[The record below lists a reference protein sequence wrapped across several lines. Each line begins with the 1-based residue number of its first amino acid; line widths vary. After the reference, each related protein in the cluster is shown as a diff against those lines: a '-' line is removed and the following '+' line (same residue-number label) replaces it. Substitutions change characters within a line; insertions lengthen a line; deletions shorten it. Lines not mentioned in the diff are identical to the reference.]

1 MCPTMGLL
9 WEGPVKVRQLAFS
22 AGASSQSIPWYLWSA
37 VLATVC
43 ISGGLYW
50 DISWHMTIGRD
61 TFWTPAHLL
70 IQFGAVL
77 AGFSAAWIILG
88 TTLAGDPEEKGSSV
102 RIMGLLG
109 PLGAFIC
116 AWGAATMV
124 ISAPFDN
131 WWHNAYGLDVKII
144 SPPHQVLGF
153 GIEAIGLGGVILIAG
168 RMNRAEGALRRRLQ
182 LLLLALGGLVIT
194 HDMMGLLE
202 YTDRAFMH
210 TGLMYLALSLG
221 PLFILETFGRASG
234 MRWGRTAIAAVY
246 TVLFLLA
253 EWIFPLF
260 AAEPKLGPV
269 YQRVTHMVPL
279 GFPLLLVVPA
289 FALDFIWPKL
299 SALWPHPGFWTKW
312 FQAAVAGVVYVA
324 VFMAAQWPFG
334 NFLMTPAAR
343 NWFFGTQLEAYM
355 VPPDWFGVR
364 NLFWPNE
371 LHFWRNLGLA
381 YCAATI
387 VTRLAM
393 MFGTW
398 MKKVQR

>member
-1 MCPTMGLL
+1 VKVHALEFA
-9 WEGPVKVRQLAFS
+9 EGP
-22 AGASSQSIPWYLWSA
+22 GSQSIPWYLWSS
-37 VLATVC
+37 VLATVF
-43 ISGGLYW
+43 ISSGLYW

-77 AGFSAAWIILG
+77 AGLSAAWLIFG
-88 TTLAGDPEEKGSSV
+88 TTFAGDVEAKESSV
-102 RIMGLLG
+102 KIMGLLG

-116 AWGAATMV
+116 AWGAAAMV

-144 SPPHQVLGF
+144 SPPHEVLGF
-153 GIEAIGLGGVILIAG
+153 GIQAIGFGGVILIAG
-168 RMNRAEGALRRRLQ
+168 RMNRTQGALRMRLQ
-182 LLLLALGGLVIT
+182 LLLLALGGFVIT
-194 HDMMGLLE
+194 HAMMGLLE
-202 YTDRAFMH
+202 YTDRALMH

-234 MRWGRTAIAAVY
+234 MRWARTIIASVY
-246 TVLFLLA
+246 MVLFLLA

-299 SALWPHPGFWTKW
+299 SALWPQPGFWSKW
-312 FQAAVAGVVYVA
+312 AQSAVAGLVYVA
-324 VFMAAQWPFG
+324 VFMAVQWPFG
-334 NFLMTPAAR
+334 NFLMLPAAR
-343 NWFFGTQLEAYM
+343 NWVFGTQIEAYM
-355 VPPDWFGVR
+355 VPPDWYGVR

-371 LHFWRNLGLA
+371 HHFWRNLGLA
-381 YCAATI
+381 LCAATM

-393 MFGTW
+393 TFGNW

>member
-1 MCPTMGLL
+1 
-9 WEGPVKVRQLAFS
+9 
-22 AGASSQSIPWYLWSA
+22 
-37 VLATVC
+37 
-43 ISGGLYW
+43 
-50 DISWHMTIGRD
+50 MTIGRD

-70 IQFGAVL
+70 IQLGAVL
-77 AGFSAAWIILG
+77 AGFSAAWIIFG
-88 TTLAGDPEEKGSSV
+88 TTFAGDAAAKESSV
-102 RIMGLLG
+102 KIMGLLG

-124 ISAPFDN
+124 ISAPFDS

-153 GIEAIGLGGVILIAG
+153 GIEAIGIGGVILIAG
-168 RMNRAEGALRRRLQ
+168 CMNRAEGAFRRRLQ
-182 LLLLALGGLVIT
+182 LLLLTLGGFIIT
-194 HDMMGLLE
+194 HDMMGVLE
-202 YTDRAFMH
+202 YTDRSFMH

-269 YQRVTHMVPL
+269 YQHVTRMVPL

-299 SALWPHPGFWTKW
+299 SVLRPHPGFWTKW
-312 FQAAVAGVVYVA
+312 FQAAVAGVIYVA
-324 VFMAAQWPFG
+324 VFMAVQWPFG
-334 NFLMTPAAR
+334 NFLMSPAAR
-343 NWFFGTQLEAYM
+343 NWIFGTQLEAYM

-393 MFGTW
+393 MLGTW
-398 MKKVQR
+398 VKKVQR

>member
-1 MCPTMGLL
+1 MTGR
-9 WEGPVKVRQLAFS
+9 GAAFS
-22 AGASSQSIPWYLWSA
+22 AEASSQSIPWYLWSA

-70 IQFGAVL
+70 IQFGAIL
-77 AGFSAAWIILG
+77 AGFSAAWIIFR
-88 TTLAGDPEEKGSSV
+88 TTFAGDAEAKESSV
-102 RIMGLLG
+102 KIMGLLG

-153 GIEAIGLGGVILIAG
+153 GIEAIGVGGVILIAG
-168 RMNRAEGALRRRLQ
+168 SMNRAEGTLRRRLQ
-182 LLLLALGGLVIT
+182 LLLLALGGFIMT
-194 HDMMGLLE
+194 HDMMGVLE
-202 YTDRAFMH
+202 YTDRSFMH
-210 TGLMYLALSLG
+210 SGVMYLALSLG

-234 MRWGRTAIAAVY
+234 VRWGRTAIAGVY
-246 TVLFLLA
+246 TVLFVLA

-269 YQRVTHMVPL
+269 YQRVTQMVPL

-299 SALWPHPGFWTKW
+299 SALQPQPGFWNKW
-312 FQAAVAGVVYVA
+312 FQAAVAGMVYVA
-324 VFMAAQWPFG
+324 VFMAVQWPFG

-343 NWFFGTQLEAYM
+343 NWIFGTQLEAYM

-364 NLFWPNE
+364 NLFWPGE

-387 VTRLAM
+387 VTRLGM
-393 MFGTW
+393 MLGSW
-398 MKKVQR
+398 VKKVQR